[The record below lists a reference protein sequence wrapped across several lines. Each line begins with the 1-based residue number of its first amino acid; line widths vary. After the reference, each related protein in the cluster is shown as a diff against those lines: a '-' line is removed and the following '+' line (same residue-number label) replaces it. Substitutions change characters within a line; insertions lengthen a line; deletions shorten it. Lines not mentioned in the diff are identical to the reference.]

1 VFNTQMCHGFRTYL
15 IHRGVNR
22 AHRFS
27 GDRDAHSFID
37 ACRAT
42 GGPDGWFED
51 AKQVGLLASFEAASN
66 WVTHPARDGVAL
78 IGDAAGASDPAYGCG
93 LSLTLRDVR
102 VLRDHLRA
110 ESDWRRA
117 ADRYATDHDQYFDAM
132 KRIIDWRT
140 EMNHST
146 GPAADARRAH
156 AGPLMRQDPTR
167 APDMHGLG
175 PEAPSNDLARRRY
188 FGEV

>member
-1 VFNTQMCHGFRTYL
+1 MC
-15 IHRGVNR
+15 
-22 AHRFS
+22 

-37 ACRAT
+37 ACRET
-42 GGPDGWFED
+42 GGPDGWFDD
-51 AKQVGLLASFEAASN
+51 AKQVGLLASFDAASS
-66 WVTHPARDGVAL
+66 WVTHSARDGVAL
-78 IGDAAGASDPAYGCG
+78 IGDAAGTSDPAYGCG

-146 GPAADARRAH
+146 GHAADAR
-156 AGPLMRQDPTR
+156 PTR
-167 APDMHGLG
+167 PVAQPPRSFTRLVRGTGDGETPGQPEWIAFDGLDMIASLRV
-175 PEAPSNDLARRRY
+175 EDFITAQRADWR
-188 FGEV
+188 